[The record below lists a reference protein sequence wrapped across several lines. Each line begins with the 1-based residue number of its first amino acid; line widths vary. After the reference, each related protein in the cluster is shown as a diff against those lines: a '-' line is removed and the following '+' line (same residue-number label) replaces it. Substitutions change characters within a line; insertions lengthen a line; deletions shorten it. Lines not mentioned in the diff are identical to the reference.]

1 VRPAFLRKAIAASIA
16 FGRRNTSRDLYRKI
30 GGGSPIRRLTEQ
42 QAAGVEKRLR
52 AKGKDVVVRA
62 AMNCS
67 APLVEDVVR
76 DLAGQGVTRFLA
88 FPPYPHYSLT
98 TTKGALERARHAVE
112 RFAPEARVAEE
123 RSWPTHP
130 LFVQAHALLI
140 EKEMAR
146 FPDPRPEAVHLLY
159 SAH

>member
-1 VRPAFLRKAIAASIA
+1 MSSRAILFLQLGGPENLEEVPRFLYRLFADPDVITVRPPILRKAIAASIA
-16 FGRRNTSRDLYRKI
+16 FARRNTSRDLYRKI

-76 DLAGQGVTRFLA
+76 DLAG
-88 FPPYPHYSLT
+88 
-98 TTKGALERARHAVE
+98 KGA
-112 RFAPEARVAEE
+112 
-123 RSWPTHP
+123 
-130 LFVQAHALLI
+130 
-140 EKEMAR
+140 
-146 FPDPRPEAVHLLY
+146 
-159 SAH
+159 